1 MCTMMAIKREFGI
14 PMDPLLPRGMQRV
27 IKTEAGLP
35 LIRILE
41 PGATIQTTLA
51 ANGFMAMMKASG
63 LLMMALYTQE
73 HGQAQS
79 KLGMAYGHQL
89 KVRQCSFKLM
99 TNLLEHGML
108 TMVQ

>member
-14 PMDPLLPRGMQRV
+14 PMDPLLPRGMQRA
-27 IKTEAGLP
+27 ITTAYGLP

-79 KLGMAYGHQL
+79 KLRTAYGHHLRVLQ
-89 KVRQCSFKLM
+89 
-99 TNLLEHGML
+99 
-108 TMVQ
+108 